1 MKSSGS
7 NGTAALLSRIRESG
21 RTVIG
26 EHEAKKLLAG
36 YGITVPEGGIAAT
49 PEEAVRIAGRLNFP
63 LVLKV
68 HAGEI
73 LHKTDIG
80 GVRTGIRSMEELSE
94 TFIAM
99 DAAMKGKGIAG
110 YGGILVEEQCPPGVE
125 IIAGITDD
133 PVFGPL
139 LMAGTGG
146 VFTDILG
153 DVTFR
158 MLPVAEDEVRSMLFG
173 LKGWPLLRG
182 FRGAPAS
189 DMDSLVKTFM
199 AIGRMGTDASGIIS
213 SMDCNPVIAGPGG
226 CVVVDAVIT
235 LRETVA
241 GAHQSDW
248 EPRTE
253 HMENFFNPESVAVVG
268 ASTTPGKIGNVIV
281 DTLINMEYRG
291 KVYPVN
297 PNYDEIMGMRSYPDI
312 RSLPEAPGLTVIVVD
327 LERTPE
333 ILGEMSAIGARNA
346 LIVSGGGKE
355 LGGDRERLEAGISE
369 LARTLGIRVIG
380 PNCIGS
386 FDGHSRFDSFFYHR
400 ERFKRPPAGSMSFI
414 TQSGTWGCSFMERAS
429 SSGVRRMVSYGNRVD
444 VDEGDLIAFLAG
456 DERTSVI
463 GSYIEGLGTGRKFTR
478 AVGLARSKGK
488 PVVVFKTGR
497 TAQAAHASVSHTG
510 AYGGSYRVYH
520 DTLTQAGAILTDSFH
535 ECFAACEALSLQPPA
550 RGNRVALLSNG
561 AGPMVNALDLFPGK
575 GLELAVLSDAS
586 KNSMRERF
594 SFFYIVDNPVDVT
607 GSASSVDYEYVIE
620 RLMEDDGVDIIMPF
634 LVFQNTPLDE
644 AIAGRLGTLNE
655 GRKKPIICCATDGD
669 YSGKMSARLKE
680 KGIPVLPDVIQW
692 VTAASA
698 LARWGELLREEH

>member
-1 MKSSGS
+1 MNNAGSSRITG
-7 NGTAALLSRIRESG
+7 LLSRIRESG

-26 EHEAKKLLAG
+26 EYESKQLLAG

-49 PEEAVRIAGRLNFP
+49 IEEAVRIAGRLNFP

-73 LHKTDIG
+73 LHKTEIG
-80 GVRTGIRSMEELSE
+80 GVRTGIRTLEELKE
-94 TFIAM
+94 AFTAM
-99 DAAMKGKGIAG
+99 DASMKGQELTS
-110 YGGILVEEQCPPGVE
+110 YEGILVEEQCPGGVE
-125 IIAGITDD
+125 IIAGITHD

-146 VFTDILG
+146 VFTDLLG

-158 MLPVAEDEVRSMLFG
+158 MLPVTEHEVHTMLLG

-182 FRGAPAS
+182 FRGVPAS

-199 AIGRMGTDASGIIS
+199 AIARMGMDASGIIS
-213 SMDCNPVIAGPGG
+213 SMDCNPVIAGPEG

-235 LRETVA
+235 LRETA
-241 GAHQSDW
+241 GGALPSAL

-297 PNYDEIMGMRSYPDI
+297 PNYTEIMGMRSYPDVK
-312 RSLPEAPGLTVIVVD
+312 SLPEAPGLTVIVVD

-355 LGGDRERLEAGISE
+355 LGGDREGLEAGISE

-400 ERFKRPPAGSMSFI
+400 ERFTRPPAGSMSFI

-456 DERTSVI
+456 DESTSVI

-478 AVGLARSKGK
+478 AVALARSKRK

-510 AYGGSYRVYH
+510 AYGGSYRVYR
-520 DTLTQAGAILTDSFH
+520 DALTQAGAILTDSFH

-550 RGNRVALLSNG
+550 RGNRAALLSNG

-575 GLELAVLSDAS
+575 GLELAALSDVA

-607 GSASSVDYEYVIE
+607 GSASSLDYEYVIE

-644 AIAGRLGTLNE
+644 AIVDRLKALN
-655 GRKKPIICCATDGD
+655 GRKQKPIVCCATDGA
-669 YSGKMSARLKE
+669 YSEKMSARLRE
-680 KGIPVLPDVIQW
+680 SAIPVLPDVVQW

-698 LARWGELLREEH
+698 LARWGELLKEEC